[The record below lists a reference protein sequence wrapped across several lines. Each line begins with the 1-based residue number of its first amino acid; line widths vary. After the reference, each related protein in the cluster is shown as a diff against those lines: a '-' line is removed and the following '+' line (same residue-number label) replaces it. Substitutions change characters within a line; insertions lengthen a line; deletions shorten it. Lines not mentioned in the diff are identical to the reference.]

1 MGNVSE
7 LPVNGFEWVNDIRSI
22 NKKLTNFI
30 KLIKS
35 MMRIAINDIFLK

>member
-1 MGNVSE
+1 MGSVSK

-30 KLIKS
+30 KLIKT
-35 MMRIAINDIFLK
+35 MMRIVINDMFLK